1 MNRFLYGILLS
12 SAAGMAT
19 SLGAIPFLF
28 FRKGV
33 NEKFIDALL
42 GMAAGIML
50 AASAFSLVAPSIE
63 LGGLL
68 RFAFGFFLGAILV
81 DLMDKYSPHEHFL
94 KGHEGAELKRLSK
107 IWLFVIAI
115 TIHNLPE
122 GMAVGV
128 SAFSNQAL
136 NIAFAIGA
144 QNIPEGAAVAAAL
157 LNAGYSI
164 KISFFVSFLT
174 GLVEIFGGL
183 LGAGIVSIS
192 QSLLPYMMAFAGG
205 AMIFVISDEVIPETH
220 LRGNERLSTYFL
232 IIGFFLMAALDVAL
246 G

>member
-1 MNRFLYGILLS
+1 MNPFLKGILLS
-12 SAAGMAT
+12 TAAGLAT

-28 FRKGV
+28 FKKKV

-63 LGGLL
+63 IGGIL
-68 RFAFGFFLGAILV
+68 RFSIGFFLGALLV

-94 KGHEGAELKRLSK
+94 KGYEGKNLKRLSR

-115 TIHNLPE
+115 TIHNIPE

-128 SAFSNQAL
+128 SAFSDQAF

-144 QNIPEGAAVAAAL
+144 QNIPEGAAVTAAL
-157 LNAGYSI
+157 INAGYSI
-164 KISFFVSFLT
+164 KTSFLISFLT
-174 GLVEIFGGL
+174 GVVEIIGGF

-232 IIGFFLMAALDVAL
+232 IFGFFIMSVLDVIL

>member
-1 MNRFLYGILLS
+1 MNIFLKGVLLS
-12 SAAGMAT
+12 SVAGMAT

-28 FRKGV
+28 FKKGV

-63 LGGLL
+63 MGGLF
-68 RFAFGFFLGAILV
+68 RFLIGFFLGAILV
-81 DLMDKYSPHEHFL
+81 DIMDKYSPHEHFL
-94 KGHEGAELKRLSK
+94 KGHEGLELVKLKK

-128 SAFSNQAL
+128 SAFSDQAFS
-136 NIAFAIGA
+136 IAFAIGA
-144 QNIPEGAAVAAAL
+144 QNIPEGAAVTAAL
-157 LNAGYSI
+157 INAGYSI
-164 KISFFVSFLT
+164 KTSFFIAFLT
-174 GLVEIFGGL
+174 GVVEIVGGIF
-183 LGAGIVSIS
+183 GAGIVSIS
-192 QSLLPYMMAFAGG
+192 QALLPYMMAFAAG

-232 IIGFFLMAALDVAL
+232 IIGFFIMSALDVIL

>member
-1 MNRFLYGILLS
+1 MNNFWFGVFLS
-12 SAAGMAT
+12 SAAGLAT
-19 SLGAIPFLF
+19 SLGAIPFLIF
-28 FRKGV
+28 KKHI

-50 AASAFSLVAPSIE
+50 AASAFSLIAPAIE
-63 LGGLL
+63 MGGLI
-68 RFAFGFFLGAILV
+68 RFLIGFFLGAVLV

-94 KGHEGAELKRLSK
+94 KGHEGMDIKRLSK

-128 SAFSNQAL
+128 SAFSDQAY

-157 LNAGYSI
+157 INTGYKPMTAFLI
-164 KISFFVSFLT
+164 SFLT
-174 GLVEIFGGL
+174 GVVEILGGI

-192 QSLLPYMMAFAGG
+192 QAILPYMMAFAGG
-205 AMIFVISDEVIPETH
+205 AMIFIISDEVIPETH

-232 IIGFFLMAALDVAL
+232 VIGFFIMSALDVIL